1 MLQGPAC
8 GGQRGER
15 LSLRARRAR
24 GQAGRA
30 RGPAPSLNQF
40 PFAAADAA
48 GRVAPDPSSLF
59 SQGAPP
65 NKFSLGGIAPVL
77 KPSQPS
83 GRGLQRFSCCLLCG
97 IWEDF
102 DQAATEPP
110 AAPRGCCHIATNLPA
125 IETPSLSS
133 EVAHRVRSDLGQPS
147 PYYLRT

>member
-59 SQGAPP
+59 SQGGPP
-65 NKFSLGGIAPVL
+65 NKFPFGGISFKIINMILTPRTATVFILPFVD
-77 KPSQPS
+77 S
-83 GRGLQRFSCCLLCG
+83 
-97 IWEDF
+97 WEDF
-102 DQAATEPP
+102 SRATPEP
-110 AAPRGCCHIATNLPA
+110 LPHCWRCNEA
-125 IETPSLSS
+125 FGE
-133 EVAHRVRSDLGQPS
+133 
-147 PYYLRT
+147 